1 MSISIFCLG
10 KNDADGQIREVVIFE
25 IQEDAA
31 FVTIVPGKVGAALR
45 SIKQEQCGEIIQEK
59 VL

>member
-1 MSISIFCLG
+1 LG